1 MPLRRIAAGEGKS
14 VFALGIGQSGP
25 PIDNVLCTGVPRAGQ
40 VGKRPAACRAGGEIS
55 VPLERACRCKPPELT
70 EPCPTPEENAPRAA
84 RRSGGRSAPCS
95 CIPDEKC
102 APRRPAFRRTVSLHL
117 RPGYDRVILTV
128 RNISPWPNRLAP
140 AAIRRRFEKPLRIR
154 CAPAAVLAVFLHTAC
169 AQGAMHILFC
179 SAERAG
185 SRDCLP

>member
-14 VFALGIGQSGP
+14 VFALGFGQSGP

-40 VGKRPAACRAGGEIS
+40 VGKERLAG
-55 VPLERACRCKPPELT
+55 A
-70 EPCPTPEENAPRAA
+70 
-84 RRSGGRSAPCS
+84 RSGLRPVGQASGVDGALPNSGR
-95 CIPDEKC
+95 KC

-117 RPGYDRVILTV
+117 RPGYKRVILTV

-169 AQGAMHILFC
+169 AQGALGAPFPYCCARAMHILFC

>member
-1 MPLRRIAAGEGKS
+1 MYRCAARRAGREGK
-14 VFALGIGQSGP
+14 
-25 PIDNVLCTGVPRAGQ
+25 AGRSK
-40 VGKRPAACRAGGEIS
+40 KRPAACRAGGEIS

-117 RPGYDRVILTV
+117 RPGYKRVILTV

-169 AQGAMHILFC
+169 AQGALGAPFPYCCARAMHILFC

-185 SRDCLP
+185 SRECLP